1 MRKNYDSSKS
11 DRKKSR
17 KLNKGSKMIIHTKIK
32 YSILFIIP
40 LILLILLPTVSAAKD
55 NRISNENSKSI
66 EALKQ
71 AIIRIKPDYAL
82 AHYNLGVAYA
92 KSGKYKEAIEAYKQA
107 IRINPDYAK
116 AHSNLGN
123 AYVCSGMYYK
133 EAIEAYKQAITIKPD
148 YALAHYN
155 LGNAYDSS
163 GMYKEAIEAYKQ
175 AIRTKPDDEDAHH
188 NLGLTYAFLNDRD
201 SATAHYKIL
210 ISLDSERAN
219 ELYNMIYK

>member
-1 MRKNYDSSKS
+1 MYKE
-11 DRKKSR
+11 
-17 KLNKGSKMIIHTKIK
+17 
-32 YSILFIIP
+32 
-40 LILLILLPTVSAAKD
+40 A
-55 NRISNENSKSI
+55 I
-66 EALKQ
+66 ESYTQ
-71 AIIRIKPDYAL
+71 AIRIKPD
-82 AHYNLGVAYA
+82 
-92 KSGKYKEAIEAYKQA
+92 
-107 IRINPDYAK
+107 DAK

-123 AYVCSGMYYK
+123 AYV
-133 EAIEAYKQAITIKPD
+133 
-148 YALAHYN
+148 
-155 LGNAYDSS
+155 SS